1 MRLYTNLEQSI
12 KLAEILP
19 LDSADYYYGNGNE
32 STLVKHEWSEI
43 DHDEDDIPCWS
54 LGKLLDLIQV
64 DYKIEKF
71 MLDQTGIFLY
81 EFLMEDEDYRTFCQ
95 EELIDACIEFILEL
109 KKRDLLF

>member
-19 LDSADYYYGNGNE
+19 LDSANYYYGNG
-32 STLVKHEWSEI
+32 STLIMQEWSKI

-64 DYKIEKF
+64 EYKIEKTMF
-71 MLDQTGIFLY
+71 DQSGIFLY
-81 EFLMEDEDYRTFCQ
+81 DISTEDNDYRTHTQ

-109 KKRDLLF
+109 EKRDLLF

>member
-19 LDSADYYYGNGNE
+19 LDSADYYYGNGNR
-32 STLVKHEWSEI
+32 STLVKHEWSET

-64 DYKIEKF
+64 EYKIEKF
-71 MLDQTGIFLY
+71 MLDQSGVFLY
-81 EFLMEDEDYRTFCQ
+81 ELLMEYDDYRTVCQ
-95 EELIDACIEFILEL
+95 RELIDACIEFILEL